1 MKKNLI
7 SGILASLLILMFLY
21 AATSKL
27 MDFQTYERAMH
38 NQPFPDWMAEA
49 LIYGIPPL
57 EVIVSLLLFRDRTR
71 LLGFYGSGVLMLA
84 FTIYIAAILL
94 HFFPWVPCSC
104 GGVIS
109 HLGWGQHL
117 IFNLFFLAVA
127 LWGMSL
133 ERQAMLTD
141 RLSKKKF

>member
-38 NQPFPDWMAEA
+38 NQPFPDWMAET
-49 LIYGIPPL
+49 LIYSIPPL
-57 EVIVSLLLFRDRTR
+57 EVVVSLLLFRDRTR
-71 LLGFYGSGVLMLA
+71 LLGFLCSGVLMLS

-94 HFFPWVPCSC
+94 HIFPWVPCSC

-109 HLGWGQHL
+109 QLGWGQHL
-117 IFNLFFLAVA
+117 IFNLSFLTAA
-127 LWGMSL
+127 LWGMRL
-133 ERQAMLTD
+133 ERQAILADKIT
-141 RLSKKKF
+141 